1 VYALQ
6 TSVQQVGELTRLV
19 RGDVSSLARRLLAA
33 LITID
38 VHSRD
43 IVSSLLSKGTSSTEE
58 FEWQM
63 QLRYYWEDD
72 DLVVRQVRHQL
83 GRYGEHMLDCVHG
96 EHMLDCSFGCLAK
109 TSQACAGMHFW
120 DSVVVI
126 MPAALMSWS
135 GRCSCDTTGR
145 LEDDDL
151 VVRQVRHDVGRYG
164 APTEQQL
171 CARQEPVMSVL
182 IS

>member
-1 VYALQ
+1 MSAVCALQ

-43 IVSSLLSKGTSSTEE
+43 IVSGLLSKGTSSTDE

-72 DLVVRQVRHQL
+72 DLIVRQVRARSPAGTLHADVL
-83 GRYGEHMLDCVHG
+83 HSGH
-96 EHMLDCSFGCLAK
+96 
-109 TSQACAGMHFW
+109 TSC
-120 DSVVVI
+120 
-126 MPAALMSWS
+126 
-135 GRCSCDTTGR
+135 T
-145 LEDDDL
+145 
-151 VVRQVRHDVGRYG
+151 
-164 APTEQQL
+164 
-171 CARQEPVMSVL
+171 
-182 IS
+182 